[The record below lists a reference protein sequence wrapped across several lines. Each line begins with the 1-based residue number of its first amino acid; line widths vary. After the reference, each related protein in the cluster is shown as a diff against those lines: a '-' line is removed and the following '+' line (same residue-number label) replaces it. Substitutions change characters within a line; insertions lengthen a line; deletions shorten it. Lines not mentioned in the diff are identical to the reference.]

1 MTSPNII
8 AEMEALR
15 DAALEDLLATSDA
28 QLRQEAMDD
37 GEDIDAITTCIKAT
51 MRETAASTLRQRLSQ
66 AKAQSNSKLMVQK
79 ASSALPTLEQ
89 IKQIVQNLF
98 QTDPTLGLAFRSG
111 KKQTDADWLSLYD
124 DLVVMGAIK
133 PEDHGH

>member
-1 MTSPNII
+1 MTSPNVV
-8 AEMEALR
+8 AEMAALR
-15 DAALEDLLATSDA
+15 DAALEDLMATCDA
-28 QLRQEAMDD
+28 QLRQEAMED
-37 GEDIDAITTCIKAT
+37 GKDFDAIATCVKAA

-79 ASSALPTLEQ
+79 APSTLPSLEQ

-98 QTDPTLGLAFRSG
+98 QIDPSLGLAFRSG

-133 PEDHGH
+133 PEDHER

>member
-1 MTSPNII
+1 MTSPNVIV
-8 AEMEALR
+8 EMAALR
-15 DAALEDLLATSDA
+15 DAALEDLMATSDS
-28 QLRQEAMDD
+28 QLRQEAMED
-37 GEDIDAITTCIKAT
+37 GEDIDAIANCVKAA

-66 AKAQSNSKLMVQK
+66 AKAQPNSKLMVQK
-79 ASSALPTLEQ
+79 APSMLPPLEQ
-89 IKQIVQNLF
+89 IKHIVQNLF
-98 QTDPTLGLAFRSG
+98 HADPSLGLAFRSG

>member
-1 MTSPNII
+1 MTSPNVVT
-8 AEMEALR
+8 EMAALR
-15 DAALEDLLATSDA
+15 DVALEDLMATSDA
-28 QLRQEAMDD
+28 QLRQEAMED
-37 GEDIDAITTCIKAT
+37 GEDIDAIATCIKAT
-51 MRETAASTLRQRLSQ
+51 MRETAASTLRLRLSQ
-66 AKAQSNSKLMVQK
+66 AKAQSNAKLMAQK

-98 QTDPTLGLAFRSG
+98 QTDPSLGLAFRSG

-133 PEDHGH
+133 PEEHGH